1 VTILVVVVAFA
12 LAFGV
17 TTGFQDGASAV
28 AAAVA
33 TRAARPSSALAL
45 AAVGCVLGPLLIGG
59 AVARTVATLIV
70 VPRDETLAVVG
81 SALSAAVLW
90 NLVTWRLQLPSSAS
104 HALVGG
110 LTGAALADAGGHA
123 VNWGGF
129 DGLRPVGV
137 IGVLVFLAVAPVIGV
152 ATGALAE
159 RAIRGAL
166 AGTRVA
172 VRRSVRAAERLGTL
186 ALATTLG
193 ANDGAKAIGVIALVL
208 VATGH
213 ASTLDAPTWVRAAT
227 AAALGLGAATG
238 GWPIA
243 RTLGRRVF
251 RIRSVDGLSSQ
262 SASVLVAV
270 ASSAAGAPVSTSQ
283 IVASSVVGVGVARH
297 RWRHVSWNMVG
308 GIAVTWATTLPGCA
322 ALGAVALVAWR
333 GIG

>member
-1 VTILVVVVAFA
+1 VTTLVVVIGFA

-17 TTGFQDGASAV
+17 TTGFQDGANSV
-28 AAAVA
+28 AATVA
-33 TRAARPSSALAL
+33 TRAARPASALAL
-45 AAVGCVLGPLLIGG
+45 AALGCILGPLIIGG
-59 AVARTVATLIV
+59 AVARTVATLID

-81 SALSAAVLW
+81 AALSAAVLW
-90 NLVTWRLQLPSSAS
+90 NLVMWRLRLPSSAS

-110 LTGAALADAGGHA
+110 LVGAALADAGAQA

-129 DGLRPVGV
+129 AGWRPVGV
-137 IGVLVFLAVAPVIGV
+137 IGVLVFLAVAPVLGV
-152 ATGALAE
+152 GAGAVAEGAL
-159 RAIRGAL
+159 RGAL

-172 VRRSVRAAERLGTL
+172 LRGSVRAAERVGTF

-227 AAALGLGAATG
+227 AVALGLGAVTG
-238 GWPIA
+238 GLPIA

-251 RIRSVDGLSSQ
+251 RVRSVDGLSSQ

-297 RWRHVSWNMVG
+297 RWRHVSWNVVAA
-308 GIAVTWATTLPGCA
+308 IAVNWVTTLPGCA
-322 ALGAVALVAWR
+322 ALGAVALVTWR
-333 GIG
+333 ALA